1 MEHIDQLQLANDA
14 VQGEAQAR
22 RYVSDLADTII
33 NYQNNKYCK
42 RFCFDNKYYSQ
53 CTLPKPWGNA
63 SEQAPLCEW
72 GNASYLWMLEDL
84 AGPKRL
90 QTFQGKQGAS
100 LKDYFFCIA
109 NSLPFYE
116 RWKDW
121 RFGRKVHVPTYI
133 QAMDD
138 KAASVFY
145 GLRSG
150 EAIALIAQKISYPEQ
165 QTAELAQRIIAEL
178 TKRHR
183 LHLLDP
189 PVTVSLSGMSTPAN
203 EDDHTSAQADVAWHD
218 ISAEDLE
225 RNQILFAGWEQL
237 DAVEQFVIEAMVLDQ
252 QDASDVLATLQK
264 LGLSLKEG
272 VAPEKTDR
280 QQLYYFRRKTIAK
293 LAKYCQD
300 LTDE

>member
-1 MEHIDQLQLANDA
+1 MDQLQLANDA
-14 VQGEAQAR
+14 IQGEVQAR
-22 RYVSDLADTII
+22 RYVSNLADTYI

-42 RFCFDNKYYSQ
+42 RFCFDNKHYSQ

-63 SEQAPLCEW
+63 SEQAPFCEW

-90 QTFQGKQGAS
+90 QAFQGKQGAS

-121 RFGRKVHVPTYI
+121 RFGRKVHVPTYV
-133 QAMDD
+133 QAMDT
-138 KAASVFY
+138 KATNVFY

-150 EAIALIAQKISYPEQ
+150 EAIASIAQKISYTEQ
-165 QTAELAQRIIAEL
+165 QTAELAQRIIVEL

-189 PVTVSLSGMSTPAN
+189 PATVSLSGLNAN
-203 EDDHTSAQADVAWHD
+203 ANDDDHAPIQADIAWHD

-237 DAVEQFVIEAMVLDQ
+237 DAVEQFILEVMVIDQ
-252 QDASDVLATLQK
+252 QDASDILATLKK

-272 VAPEKTDR
+272 VTPEQTDR
-280 QQLYYFRRKTIAK
+280 QQLYYFKRKTIAK
-293 LAKYCQD
+293 LAKYCQN